1 MHPLL
6 QGVGSHRLRRVSLG
20 TITALVVAGVVLA
33 TAGLAYVTY
42 AGGQHRSRTNQL
54 VEREIVVAGLY
65 EDVRSAAAAEG
76 ATVGAS
82 FAVPIPQLLADFDR
96 VWGDGGV
103 GAFPAPLGCPGGGL
117 GGAGA
122 HRTVGGDGRSGGER
136 VRRGP

>member
-6 QGVGSHRLRRVSLG
+6 QAVGSHRLRRVSLG

-54 VEREIVVAGLY
+54 VEREIVIGGLY
-65 EDVRSAAAAEG
+65 EDVRAEAAAEG

-82 FAVPIPQLLADFDR
+82 FALPSPQLLADFDR
-96 VWGDGGV
+96 MRADAESALSQLRQDAPGD
-103 GAFPAPLGCPGGGL
+103 A
-117 GGAGA
+117 
-122 HRTVGGDGRSGGER
+122 RSFNEEMSSRPSRAAARR
-136 VRRGP
+136 V